1 MWGGGVCAR
10 QIRTVHKAS
19 TLLLQVNEYGGSIHF
34 IDAHVIHFIEG
45 WEGHCTE
52 LICSAPSQP
61 PCVCVTGQAPYT
73 CNLGVLSKLGRL
85 RSLDFAVT
93 AQLRLPLSVKLV
105 STLALS
111 WPHLTVSAF
120 LLTHLQIMHSPARG
134 SGVAWTCMLSLL
146 YVLDWWQTRC
156 TIAHSVQPSFFSR
169 GLQGR
174 KIAV

>member
-1 MWGGGVCAR
+1 MAAAYISLMHMSYISLSDG
-10 QIRTVHKAS
+10 K
-19 TLLLQVNEYGGSIHF
+19 
-34 IDAHVIHFIEG
+34 DAVRK
-45 WEGHCTE
+45 

-120 LLTHLQIMHSPARG
+120 LLTHLQTSTHQLEDQESPGRVCCPCCMCRIGGKPCVQLLIVSSRLFFPEASRVAR
-134 SGVAWTCMLSLL
+134 SQSKPYHPV
-146 YVLDWWQTRC
+146 
-156 TIAHSVQPSFFSR
+156 
-169 GLQGR
+169 
-174 KIAV
+174 